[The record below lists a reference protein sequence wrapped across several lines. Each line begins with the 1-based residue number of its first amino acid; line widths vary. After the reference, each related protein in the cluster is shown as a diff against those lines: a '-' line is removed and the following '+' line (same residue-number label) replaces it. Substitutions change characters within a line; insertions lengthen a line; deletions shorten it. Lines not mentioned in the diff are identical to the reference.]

1 MSTNEKKFIVTIEG
15 RNQTFEVPVFA
26 QDLDH
31 AAYLAQD
38 YEDAGFVID
47 RISPEVDH
55 EQDQVIQMFGR

>member
-1 MSTNEKKFIVTIEG
+1 MSLTTLKEHMFIVTIEG

-47 RISPEVDH
+47 RIRPEVTN
-55 EQDQVIQMFGR
+55 EQA

>member
-1 MSTNEKKFIVTIEG
+1 MSTSKEQKFIVTIEG

-38 YEDAGFVID
+38 YEDAGFVIG
-47 RISPEVDH
+47 RIRPEVSH
-55 EQDQVIQMFGR
+55 AHSTRRLP